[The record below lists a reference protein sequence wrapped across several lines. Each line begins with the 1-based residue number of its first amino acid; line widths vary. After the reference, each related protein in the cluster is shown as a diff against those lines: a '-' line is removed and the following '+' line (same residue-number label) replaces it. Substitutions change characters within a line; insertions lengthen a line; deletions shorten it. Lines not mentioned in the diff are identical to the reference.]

1 MAEDNN
7 QDMAM
12 EDILSSIKNIL
23 EEDEA
28 GRIAEKP
35 LSEEPLI
42 DEAEEVNV
50 DDILELS
57 PDMMINDAIGTEVTE
72 PVAENINLEAE
83 LNEVNVPELP
93 SETDFQINDSESQGV
108 QANVG
113 LGWEDFE
120 SDPLDAETKVSS
132 AEDLIENDDTVLS
145 AEKSSPALAAEEEPI
160 TSSIKEDT
168 TAVEEST
175 IDLASEIEN
184 QPEPNIER
192 SSEQV
197 FEAEKSEEQKP
208 VAVSEAELSVTQV
221 SEEQASDA
229 VDVSASIISNFTK
242 MFSRAEPKAEPI
254 PVEEVPAEPV
264 KVIGDG
270 SKTIEDIVSDVIRR
284 IIGAEVEK
292 NWRIQADYDT
302 YAREVIAT
310 QTKAWLDANIPYFSS
325 SLSMKRDFA
334 AANASLTYTI
344 EGATPKSVSC
354 TNSQKGTVSG
364 TTVTISS
371 ITANAYALY
380 FELFYFCLFFNVLKA
395 AICCSC

>member
-108 QANVG
+108 QANVS

-168 TAVEEST
+168 TTVESNT

-254 PVEEVPAEPV
+254 PVEEVPAESV

-310 QTKAWLDANIPYFSS
+310 QTKAWLDANLP
-325 SLSMKRDFA
+325 A
-334 AANASLTYTI
+334 VVETI
-344 EGATPKSVSC
+344 VKQEIERVMAKVG
-354 TNSQKGTVSG
+354 NSQ
-364 TTVTISS
+364 
-371 ITANAYALY
+371 
-380 FELFYFCLFFNVLKA
+380 
-395 AICCSC
+395 